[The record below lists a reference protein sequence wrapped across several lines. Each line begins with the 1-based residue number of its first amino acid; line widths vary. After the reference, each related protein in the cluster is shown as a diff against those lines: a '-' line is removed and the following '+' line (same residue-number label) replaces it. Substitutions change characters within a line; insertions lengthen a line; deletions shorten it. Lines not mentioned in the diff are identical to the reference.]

1 MTSAMFRR
9 CLTVALVAVVALAP
23 AAPAQAGGGEKSR
36 FAGTYDAYGVPVTI
50 SNVGQITGS
59 SGTSNYYK
67 VSISGRVSADAS
79 FSLTVTET
87 YFEHGPRD
95 HGRTKSTSESAGSMA
110 LDADG
115 NIVGTPDSGG
125 SFVWLRT

>member
-1 MTSAMFRR
+1 MKSVMFRR

-59 SGTSNYYK
+59 SGT
-67 VSISGRVSADAS
+67 
-79 FSLTVTET
+79 
-87 YFEHGPRD
+87 
-95 HGRTKSTSESAGSMA
+95 
-110 LDADG
+110 
-115 NIVGTPDSGG
+115 
-125 SFVWLRT
+125 